1 MTEISDIRQ
10 LLDHLEARI
19 SDRVLDQDAL
29 AVVVADLINATS
41 LLENQVRQ
49 LSDRLDQ
56 MEPERQSDRAKPSER

>member
-49 LSDRLDQ
+49 LSDRLDR
-56 MEPERQSDRAKPSER
+56 MEPER

>member
-56 MEPERQSDRAKPSER
+56 MEPERQSDRAKQSER